1 MHSEPSSAKTEP
13 AQSATV
19 WMSNE
24 TLETLTGQAAESGI
38 SLSQHIIE
46 SLHHRLLA
54 QLAAPSPIWL
64 ATPSTAAPL
73 TVEITDDI
81 RLALNELCETTG
93 QRPDV
98 VLSNLVIGGPPTPPP
113 ELQLGY
119 LRVEPGK
126 GRVFGMY
133 FEIAGFQYALL
144 RQLAG
149 DTKTVSQVLDLAFIA
164 LARDA
169 ASAGSLNGHP
179 ISRAARQFAAK
190 VMMIQNRRRA

>member
-1 MHSEPSSAKTEP
+1 MHSEPSPAETAP
-13 AQSATV
+13 AQNATV
-19 WMSNE
+19 WMCDA
-24 TLETLTGQAAESGI
+24 TLETLTREATESGI
-38 SLSQHIIE
+38 SLHQHIIE
-46 SLHHRLLA
+46 SLHHRLVA

-64 ATPSTAAPL
+64 ATPASAAPL

-81 RLALNELCETTG
+81 RLALDKLCETTG
-93 QRPDV
+93 QRADV
-98 VLSNLVIGGPPTPPP
+98 VLSNLVVGGPPTPPP

-149 DTKTVSQVLDLAFIA
+149 DTKTVGQVLDIAFIA

-190 VMMIQNRRRA
+190 VMMIQNRKRA